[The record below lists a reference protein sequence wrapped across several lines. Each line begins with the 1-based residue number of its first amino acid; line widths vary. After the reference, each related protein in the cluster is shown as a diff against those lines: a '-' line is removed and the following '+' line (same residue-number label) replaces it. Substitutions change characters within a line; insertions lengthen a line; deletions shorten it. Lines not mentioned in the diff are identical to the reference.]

1 MLLRNTL
8 GLGGGFRLRGSHPLC
23 RSFPSPSAILPNPT
37 AGSYNPGD
45 KSPVW
50 ALPLSLAT
58 TDGIDSLSFPPV
70 TEMFHFTGYR
80 VPFPIF
86 VRERTMAYWRH
97 QVTPFGNLR
106 IKAHLR
112 LPEAYRS
119 LARPSSPVSTKAS
132 TVCPSKLDSN
142 LEISHAARGSLAKTL
157 RHALQVG
164 FDLPTA
170 RHSRAGLCRK
180 NYICIWDS
188 NISPRP
194 RKNGSF
200 ELHYLLQS
208 EKIFL
213 HVDVKERTHACLSQ
227 ERLRAGVSPV
237 CAAFVRFPA
246 RGRPDR
252 T

>member
-1 MLLRNTL
+1 
-8 GLGGGFRLRGSHPLC
+8 
-23 RSFPSPSAILPNPT
+23 
-37 AGSYNPGD
+37 
-45 KSPVW
+45 
-50 ALPLSLAT
+50 
-58 TDGIDSLSFPPV
+58 
-70 TEMFHFTGYR
+70 
-80 VPFPIF
+80 
-86 VRERTMAYWRH
+86 MAYYHH

-132 TVCPSKLDSN
+132 TVCPLKLDSN
-142 LEISHAARGSLAKTL
+142 FEISHAASGPLAETFTTL
-157 RHALQVG
+157 CRPCG
-164 FDLPTA
+164 LPTA
-170 RHSRAGLCRK
+170 RHLHAGLCRK

-200 ELHYLLQS
+200 EHTLFIAVRKKYFSMWMSKSGLLFNS
-208 EKIFL
+208 
-213 HVDVKERTHACLSQ
+213 LSRKKSLL
-227 ERLRAGVSPV
+227 RLALGLWRV
-237 CAAFVRFPA
+237 FPA

>member
-1 MLLRNTL
+1 MCCVTQEHPRVQQ
-8 GLGGGFRLRGSHPLC
+8 GFRLRGFHPLC
-23 RSFPSPSAILPNPT
+23 RNFPFPLAIQPNPT

-50 ALPLSLAT
+50 AIPLSLAT

-80 VPFPIF
+80 VLFPIL
-86 VRERTMAYWRH
+86 VQEKTMAYYRH

-132 TVCPSKLDSN
+132 TVCPLKLDSN
-142 LEISHAARGSLAKTL
+142 FEISHAASSPSFERPCATL
-157 RHALQVG
+157 CRPCG
-164 FDLPTA
+164 LPTA
-170 RHSRAGLCRK
+170 RHSHAGLCRK

-188 NISPRP
+188 NIFPRP

-200 ELHYLLQS
+200 EHTLFIAVRKKL
-208 EKIFL
+208 FL
-213 HVDVKERTHACLSQ
+213 HVDVKERT
-227 ERLRAGVSPV
+227 
-237 CAAFVRFPA
+237 
-246 RGRPDR
+246 
-252 T
+252 